1 MVLSNKSKLL
11 IVDDSAFMRKVISDF
26 FDNHPTIEVIGTARN
41 GNDALKKITSLK
53 PDVVTMDVEMPEL
66 NGIETLKQI
75 MEISP
80 VPVVMISSTTEK
92 GAENTLLAMD
102 YGAVDFVTKPG
113 GTISL
118 ELHKV
123 KEELVHKVELAS
135 KIPIEKLK
143 KRVARRNNEQWSL
156 QRETTPPKPI
166 EKQQIKQKESV

>member
-1 MVLSNKSKLL
+1 KLL
-11 IVDDSAFMRKVISDF
+11 IVDYSYFMRKVISDI

-102 YGAVDFVTKPG
+102 YGAVDFVTKRR
-113 GTISL
+113 GTS
-118 ELHKV
+118 
-123 KEELVHKVELAS
+123 
-135 KIPIEKLK
+135 
-143 KRVARRNNEQWSL
+143 
-156 QRETTPPKPI
+156 
-166 EKQQIKQKESV
+166 SV